1 MISKQDLIGLFKK
14 EFATTIRVLKAYP
27 AGKDEFTPHE
37 RSSNA
42 LRLASTFVFEMFL
55 LERLIFGEQI
65 DPSVFKT
72 YKPANMNAVTEDFER
87 EGGRVIARLQDLPES
102 ELNKTVSFGGTTFVA
117 DQFAL
122 MMLHDQIHHRGQLS
136 VYVRMAGEWF
146 HPFMVLLLMIR
157 PQIFSQLFCQLYSR
171 PIINM

>member
-1 MISKQDLIGLFKK
+1 MISKQDLIKLFKK
-14 EFATTIRVLKAYP
+14 EFTTTSRVMKAYP

-42 LRLASTFVFEMFL
+42 LRLASTFVMEMYL
-55 LERLIFGEQI
+55 LEKNIFGEAI
-65 DPSVFKT
+65 DASVFKS
-72 YKPANMNAVTEDFER
+72 YKPQNMNAIAEDFAR
-87 EGGRVIARLQDLPES
+87 EAAKVISRLQELPES

-136 VYVRMAGEWF
+136 VYVRMAGG
-146 HPFMVLLLMIR
+146 MVPSIYGPSADDSATNL
-157 PQIFSQLFCQLYSR
+157 
-171 PIINM
+171 